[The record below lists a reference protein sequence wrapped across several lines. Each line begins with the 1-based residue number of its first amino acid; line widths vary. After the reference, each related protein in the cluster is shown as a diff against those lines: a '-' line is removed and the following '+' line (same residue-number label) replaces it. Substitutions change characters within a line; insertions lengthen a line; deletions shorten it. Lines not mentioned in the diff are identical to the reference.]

1 MSAERYLCGG
11 FIQIVGSRARFDQS
25 YNVKRFKMAAAVTSE
40 EVALSEDISDGVT
53 WALEK
58 RFSCRSVVSEAMSL
72 RHYLQRLQQQKQK
85 NEDMR
90 VEIR

>member
-1 MSAERYLCGG
+1 MWRIHTNCR
-11 FIQIVGSRARFDQS
+11 QQS
-25 YNVKRFKMAAAVTSE
+25 SVAVTSE

-58 RFSCRSVVSEAMSL
+58 RFSCRSVVSEALSL
-72 RHYLQRLQQQKQK
+72 RHYFQRLQQQKQE